1 MTLELVPV
9 GTAEIGL
16 AEPFMMPG
24 GPYGTRA
31 IVEITSASYAGD
43 RLQAT
48 LKGAAAADWLV
59 VSPQGIGLMDIRLT
73 VETHDGA
80 RSTRPTTAGLI
91 SRRDWKARWCTP
103 RRCSKPE
110 MSATPGS
117 TVFRWS
123 LKASSPQVCSGMRS
137 TSSADMAF
145 TSRGPA

>member
-80 RSTRPTTAGLI
+80 LLYAAYHGRVDISKGLEGAVVYSTPLFETGDERYAWINSVQMVAKGVIT
-91 SRRDWKARWCTP
+91 
-103 RRCSKPE
+103 
-110 MSATPGS
+110 
-117 TVFRWS
+117 
-123 LKASSPQVCSGMRS
+123 SGVLRYEIYEL
-137 TSSADMAF
+137 
-145 TSRGPA
+145 R